1 MKTKRD
7 QIKHLKNIKDEDI
20 DYSDIPPVEDFSQFR
35 RVPNDILAKMVGESL
50 SWEQVRAILDDIEAA
65 KIKDRVSLRLDH
77 DIVQYFKGHGKKYQT
92 RINDILRAFMLAEKQ
107 AHNH

>member
-1 MKTKRD
+1 MKTRQE
-7 QIKHLKNIKDEDI
+7 QIEYLKNIKDENI
-20 DYSDIPPVEDFSQFR
+20 DYSDIPAVEDFSPFKQ
-35 RVPNDILAKMVGESL
+35 VSNDIFSKMVSENL
-50 SWEQVRAILDDIEAA
+50 SWEQVCTILDDIEAS

-77 DIVQYFKGHGKKYQT
+77 DVVQYFKGHGRKYQT